1 MKIKDIMNTK
11 VESVE
16 SHNRLRSAARKMKEL
31 NIGSMLVVDDG
42 KLCGFITDRDISVYA
57 IAMGYGSESTDVK
70 QVMNTE
76 VVTCFADQ
84 DINEAAQ
91 IMQQQNIRRLVVLDK
106 DNALEGILSVD
117 DIARV
122 SHDLAGAV
130 LEAATT
136 SH

>member
-11 VESVE
+11 VETVE

-106 DNALEGILSVD
+106 DYVLEGILSVD

>member
-1 MKIKDIMNTK
+1 
-11 VESVE
+11 
-16 SHNRLRSAARKMKEL
+16 
-31 NIGSMLVVDDG
+31 MLVVDDG

-91 IMQQQNIRRLVVLDK
+91 IMQQQIIRRLVVLDK
-106 DNALEGILSVD
+106 DYVLEGILSVD